1 MPAPGRGRSRGRRA
15 PAPKER
21 PESRVLTLD
30 HARIQCVMRANAVA
44 AAVVPV
50 YSPDER
56 ARTILQLLH
65 AAAAYPRVRYGGR
78 RSMLSTCPTAT
89 VYASTQPQRVEAG
102 RSVLVV
108 VDQVLRW
115 SKVCA

>member
-1 MPAPGRGRSRGRRA
+1 
-15 PAPKER
+15 
-21 PESRVLTLD
+21 
-30 HARIQCVMRANAVA
+30 MRANAVA

-56 ARTILQLLH
+56 AEETRSEEARPRTLQPPPRALL
-65 AAAAYPRVRYGGR
+65 AAGRVRYGGR